1 MADLCILGV
10 KNEGR
15 IVAIE
20 DNIVEMKTS
29 IGQIRDK
36 LLGRPSWVVL
46 FLFTGMSSSLVAVT
60 SALIYVVS
68 VR

>member
-1 MADLCILGV
+1 MADSCILGV

-20 DNIVEMKTS
+20 DAISEMKTS

-46 FLFTGMSSSLVAVT
+46 FLFTGMSSLLVAVT
-60 SALIYVVS
+60 STLIYVVS

>member
-1 MADLCILGV
+1 MADSCILGV

-20 DNIVEMKTS
+20 DDISEMKTS

-46 FLFTGMSSSLVAVT
+46 FLFTGMSSLLVAVT
-60 SALIYVVS
+60 STLIYVVS